1 MKGRKMSFQR
11 IFLPVIFL
19 PGFQSDRSEAFFN
32 LIVQVEIFCDFCAF
46 SWLDQGKVLPVGLQE
61 LTCSACPQV
70 TVHQLIADLND
81 MLGKNGEHRSTVGSP
96 IRSF

>member
-32 LIVQVEIFCDFCAF
+32 LIVQVEKFGDA
-46 SWLDQGKVLPVGLQE
+46 SHPP
-61 LTCSACPQV
+61 S
-70 TVHQLIADLND
+70 LIATAKKPQKNLGWTLGSTEAFEKVRITIED
-81 MLGKNGEHRSTVGSP
+81 MC
-96 IRSF
+96 

>member
-32 LIVQVEIFCDFCAF
+32 LIVQVEIIGETP
-46 SWLDQGKVLPVGLQE
+46 LDGWRFILTSIFRASFLQWFKTGATMRAGEFMPVRFE
-61 LTCSACPQV
+61 
-70 TVHQLIADLND
+70 
-81 MLGKNGEHRSTVGSP
+81 
-96 IRSF
+96 

>member
-32 LIVQVEIFCDFCAF
+32 LIIQVEIFCGLCAF
-46 SWLDQGKVLPVGLQE
+46 SWLDQGKPSQKRL
-61 LTCSACPQV
+61 
-70 TVHQLIADLND
+70 DLEFVIWRVPRI
-81 MLGKNGEHRSTVGSP
+81 GKSIDEPGNG
-96 IRSF
+96 